1 MVLVDLAVHGYLGLF
16 RFAAHRD
23 AIVEVGLGWG
33 MVLWGGRGGI
43 SRWFSGARLGGTI
56 IRAIGSGVE
65 IQCGIHAQSQPHRH
79 VMLCDMLG
87 LLLY

>member
-1 MVLVDLAVHGYLGLF
+1 MGDGIMGRKGGHISLVF
-16 RFAAHRD
+16 
-23 AIVEVGLGWG
+23 
-33 MVLWGGRGGI
+33 
-43 SRWFSGARLGGTI
+43 GARLGGTI

-79 VMLCDMLG
+79 VMLCDMLA